1 MNIHCVN
8 QKFYSLLKKS
18 TPDNTFS
25 TLISYDFINNAWF
38 YIGFSLQN
46 WLSTKGEREV
56 SGLLPEYVQYML
68 LEDRGISNM
77 MKDVPCS
84 KTLVPWDNSTNI
96 GIGWTTS
103 KIMYTETLSVNDKQF
118 WFFLHNL
125 CKCNFSYP
133 IHVCQINMFR
143 LCRMKIILL
152 KAWIY
157 YFAVTILYCYI

>member
-1 MNIHCVN
+1 MIIHCVN
-8 QKFYSLLKKS
+8 YKFYSLLKKS
-18 TPDNTFS
+18 SPDNTFS
-25 TLISYDFINNAWF
+25 TLILFDFINKAWF
-38 YIGFSLQN
+38 YIGFALQN

-103 KIMYTETLSVNDKQF
+103 KFMYTETLTVNDKQF

-133 IHVCQINMFR
+133 IC
-143 LCRMKIILL
+143 
-152 KAWIY
+152 
-157 YFAVTILYCYI
+157 

>member
-25 TLISYDFINNAWF
+25 TLILYDFINNAWF

-133 IHVCQINMFR
+133 ICQINMFR